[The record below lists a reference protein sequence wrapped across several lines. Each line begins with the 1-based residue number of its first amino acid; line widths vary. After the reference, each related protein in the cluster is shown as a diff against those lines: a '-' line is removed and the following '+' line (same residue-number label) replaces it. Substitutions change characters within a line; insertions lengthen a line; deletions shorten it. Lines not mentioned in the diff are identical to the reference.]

1 VPATHARRPLR
12 VKMILPSLIEANSPG
27 YRPIKYALF
36 PPLGLASLA
45 SYLDPDD
52 QVELLDEHVQA
63 PLELDDAPDLLVMSV
78 YITSARR
85 AWEIANLY
93 RARGT
98 HVCVGGLHPT
108 SLPDEAAS
116 HADTVFIGPGEGAW
130 QEFLV
135 DFRAG
140 RPKPRYEA
148 PASMRSLVGIPPVR
162 RDLIERRRYL
172 CPNSI
177 VVSRGCPHHC
187 DFCYKDAF
195 YEGGRSFYTQTVDEA
210 LAEIDRLPGR
220 HLYFLDDHLLGNE
233 RFARALFDGM
243 RGMGRLFQGASTVN
257 AILRGDLIERAAAA
271 GMRSVFVGFET
282 LNPENLRR
290 HDKRQNLGR
299 DYDEAIRRCHDLG
312 VMVNGSFVFGLDD
325 DGPDVFE
332 RTVDWGISR
341 SLETSTYHIMTPYP
355 GTALHRRI
363 AEDERIVT
371 DDWDL
376 YDTRH
381 VVFKPRRMTP
391 EQLEAGYWRAY
402 RDFYTWSAIW
412 KGAAG
417 QDTLKGRARH
427 LAYAGGWRK
436 FEPLW
441 DLIIRARH
449 VNAMLPA
456 LERTLDAFVGARKP
470 ANGTGSSG
478 PQRREPGEKALR
490 VDLEERLGLAQ
501 TGQGTATE
509 APESDPSRHRPR
521 HRGLRL
527 PGDDDL
533 PPVGDRAQPRHGVDR
548 QTDVPGVG
556 QRRAAAVDAR
566 AHPDVDISGPDPLTE

>member
-1 VPATHARRPLR
+1 
-12 VKMILPSLIEANSPG
+12 
-27 YRPIKYALF
+27 
-36 PPLGLASLA
+36 
-45 SYLDPDD
+45 
-52 QVELLDEHVQA
+52 
-63 PLELDDAPDLLVMSV
+63 
-78 YITSARR
+78 
-85 AWEIANLY
+85 
-93 RARGT
+93 
-98 HVCVGGLHPT
+98 
-108 SLPDEAAS
+108 
-116 HADTVFIGPGEGAW
+116 
-130 QEFLV
+130 
-135 DFRAG
+135 
-140 RPKPRYEA
+140 
-148 PASMRSLVGIPPVR
+148 
-162 RDLIERRRYL
+162 
-172 CPNSI
+172 
-177 VVSRGCPHHC
+177 
-187 DFCYKDAF
+187 
-195 YEGGRSFYTQTVDEA
+195 
-210 LAEIDRLPGR
+210 
-220 HLYFLDDHLLGNE
+220 
-233 RFARALFDGM
+233 
-243 RGMGRLFQGASTVN
+243 MGRLFQGASTVN
-257 AILRGDLIERAAAA
+257 AILRGDLIERAAVA

-332 RTVDWGISR
+332 RTVEWGISR

-363 AEDERIVT
+363 ADDDRIVT
-371 DDWDL
+371 EDWDL

-391 EQLEAGYWRAY
+391 EQLEAGCWRAY
-402 RDFYTWSAIW
+402 RDFYAWPAIW

-417 QDTLKGRARH
+417 QDTLKGRVRH

-441 DLIIRARH
+441 DLIIRARR

-470 ANGTGSSG
+470 ANGIGSSG
-478 PQRREPGEKALR
+478 PQRREPGEKSFG
-490 VDLEERLGLAQ
+490 VDLEEHLGLAQ
-501 TGQGTATE
+501 AGQWTATE
-509 APESDPSRHRPR
+509 APESDPSRHRAR

-533 PPVGDRAQPRHGVDR
+533 PSVGDRAQPRHGVDR

-556 QRRAAAVDAR
+556 QRRAAAVDAG
-566 AHPDVDISGPDPLTE
+566 AHPDGDIARPDPLTE